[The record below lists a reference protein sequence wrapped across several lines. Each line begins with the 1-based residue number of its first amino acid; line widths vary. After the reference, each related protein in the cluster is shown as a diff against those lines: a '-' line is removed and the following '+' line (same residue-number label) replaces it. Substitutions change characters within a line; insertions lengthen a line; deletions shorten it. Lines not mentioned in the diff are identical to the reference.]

1 MNRQRMEDE
10 KNAAAAAV
18 GTKKLLAVAIPTT

>member
-10 KNAAAAAV
+10 KNAAAAV